1 MSRLTLAAALALV
14 MSASITRATSP
25 NSGPA
30 TFVFFYSGEELTTHC
45 RAFMNVV
52 RNQMHGQSAERIL
65 FDATQ
70 CRAYVTGV
78 LDTLAFEG
86 VKPSQFA
93 PAFCLP
99 RGLNAKTATEV
110 VANYADQN
118 PQARSD
124 AAYQIIR
131 RALAA
136 AYPCR

>member
-1 MSRLTLAAALALV
+1 MSRLILAVALALV

-25 NSGPA
+25 NPLDA
-30 TFVFFYSGEELTTHC
+30 TFVFFYSGEKLTKDC
-45 RAFMNVV
+45 RSFMTVV
-52 RNQMHGQSAERIL
+52 RNQMRGTSQAVIE
-65 FDATQ
+65 ATV
-70 CRAYVTGV
+70 CRAYVSGV
-78 LDTLAFEG
+78 LDTLAYKG

-99 RGLNAKTATEV
+99 RGLNNDTVTEV

-118 PQARSD
+118 PQARLD
-124 AAYQIIR
+124 AAYVMVR